1 MLSFLE
7 IAISAVGIEQAE
19 EWMWLESAGI
29 THFQGNLF
37 ASPCLGGIP
46 PVAWPEKK

>member
-1 MLSFLE
+1 MLSLLE

-29 THFQGNLF
+29 THFGEIYL
-37 ASPCLGGIP
+37 
-46 PVAWPEKK
+46 PVRVWEAFRR